1 MELRPDGL
9 ARHLAGRDL
18 KPIYL
23 LAGDEHL
30 MLIEAAD
37 AIRARARELGYSERE
52 VFDVAG
58 DFDWNEL
65 ARAGSNL
72 SLFARRRLV
81 EIRLPTGRPDRK
93 GSSAGSEALVAWA
106 KHPPPDTVL
115 LITAMTW
122 SRQHHVKWVDA
133 VAAAGVLCVFWP
145 LKPEEL
151 GPWIAAR
158 ARAAGLSLARDAVEL
173 LVGRVE
179 GNLLAAAQEIDK
191 LVLLAGGRSLDAEG
205 LERLVADHAR
215 FDVFRLVDAAL
226 AGEAARAVRIARGLR
241 AEGEEVPALLP
252 WLLSQLATV
261 VKLAQAVEA
270 GQSVDAAIGAAG
282 IWKNKTGFFRRVLG
296 RAPRA
301 FWEARFVEAA
311 EVEKI
316 AKGRASGD
324 AWRAF
329 ERLLARIAEPRVVA
343 QLAGS

>member
-1 MELRPDGL
+1 VELRPDAL
-9 ARHLAGRDL
+9 ARHLAGREL

-30 MLIEAAD
+30 LLIEAAD
-37 AIRARARELGYSERE
+37 AIRARARELGYTERE
-52 VFDVAG
+52 VFDAGG
-58 DFDWNEL
+58 DFDWNDL

-72 SLFARRRLV
+72 SLFASRRVV

-93 GSSAGSEALVAWA
+93 GSGAGSEALVAWA
-106 KHPPPDTVL
+106 KDPPPDTVL

-122 SRQHHVKWVDA
+122 SRAHHVKWVDA

-158 ARAAGLSLARDAVEL
+158 AKAAGLALARDAVDL
-173 LVGRVE
+173 LVDRVE

-191 LVLLAGGRSLDAEG
+191 LVLLAGGNALDAEG
-205 LERLVADHAR
+205 LEQLVADHAR

-226 AGEAARAVRIARGLR
+226 AGDSARAVRIARGLR
-241 AEGEEVPALLP
+241 SEGEEVPALLP
-252 WLLSQLATV
+252 WLVSQLTTV

-270 GQSVDAAIGAAG
+270 GQPVDAAMGAAG
-282 IWKNKTGFFRRVLG
+282 VWKNKTGFFRRVLG
-296 RAPRA
+296 RAPRG
-301 FWEARFVEAA
+301 FWEARCVEAA

-316 AKGRASGD
+316 AKGRAAGD
-324 AWRAF
+324 PWRAF
-329 ERLLARIAEPRVVA
+329 ERLLARIAEPKVA
-343 QLAGS
+343 ARLAG